1 MSGDNFRGLENTLQT
16 LILAENSVANLPL
29 DAFTGLPLLET
40 LDLRGN
46 HLAIIDSGVFRDGM
60 SRLNKVIKYWIGLDL
75 FCYFNT
81 FKISR

>member
-1 MSGDNFRGLENTLQT
+1 MNGDNWRGLENTLQT

-46 HLAIIDSGVFRDGM
+46 HLAIVDGGVFRDGM
-60 SRLNKVIKYWIGLDL
+60 SRLNKVISLLD
-75 FCYFNT
+75 
-81 FKISR
+81 

>member
-1 MSGDNFRGLENTLQT
+1 MSGDNWRGLENTLQT
-16 LILAENSVANLPL
+16 LILAENSITNLPL

-60 SRLNKVIKYWIGLDL
+60 SRLNKVISSLDYIRWFGIL
-75 FCYFNT
+75 NP
-81 FKISR
+81 SN